1 LAQILGVD
9 YEVDDNIEDEKLGQ
23 QIAPEYKHLIAIHA
37 SKPKNGTRRALTD
50 DPGNAKRLSLSEQA
64 LERAASLY
72 GADIVR

>member
-1 LAQILGVD
+1 MAQILGVD

-50 DPGNAKRLSLSEQA
+50 DRGNAKRLSLSEQA
-64 LERAASLY
+64 LQRAASLY